1 MARTLGPLDVELTE
15 AERAKFTAPLVLVHG
30 LWDDPK
36 SWRRFMGFL
45 SHRGWRCFA
54 VGWPRAEQRA
64 TLAARRDSLARALAE
79 LGDHPILIGHDLGG
93 VLSLQ
98 LAERARAVVA
108 IAPLTSA
115 SSEAVAGSGTWM
127 QRLRGSDRTAGRG
140 LLVHYPAG
148 QHVEP
153 AALIDEVAAESTQPV
168 RGAAAPRLVVA
179 GDADSLAPP
188 DSTRSLAAAA
198 GAQIEIVPGGHALH
212 LEDGWETAA
221 TTVHRWL
228 IQSLGEELLALYE
241 EAWADREE
249 D

>member
-1 MARTLGPLDVELTE
+1 MARTLGSLDVELTE

-54 VGWPRAEQRA
+54 VGWGLAEQRA
-64 TLAARRDSLARALAE
+64 TLVARRESLARAIAE
-79 LGDHPILIGHDLGG
+79 LEDLPILVGHDLGG
-93 VLSLQ
+93 VLALQ
-98 LAERARAVVA
+98 LAEQARAVVT

-115 SSEAVAGSGTWM
+115 SCEALAGSGTWL

-140 LLVHYPAG
+140 LVAHYPAG
-148 QHVEP
+148 KHIEP
-153 AALIDEVAAESTQPV
+153 AALIGEVAEGSMQPPPA
-168 RGAAAPRLVVA
+168 GASPRLVVA

-198 GAQIEIVPGGHALH
+198 AAQIEIVPGGHALH
-212 LEDGWETAA
+212 LGDGWETAA

-228 IQSLGEELLALYE
+228 IQTLGEELLALYE